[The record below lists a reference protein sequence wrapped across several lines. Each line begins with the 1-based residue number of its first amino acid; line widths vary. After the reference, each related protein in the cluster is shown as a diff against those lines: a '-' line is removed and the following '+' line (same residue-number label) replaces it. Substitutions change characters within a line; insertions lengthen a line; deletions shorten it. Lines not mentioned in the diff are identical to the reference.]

1 VKWDEATRSS
11 LSVPRRPATLIG
23 MWTCA
28 LALAVALG
36 AHPGSL
42 SRSRIV
48 VAPGEVRHD
57 FRFQALTLIET
68 LPFDVDANL
77 VLDEAELGMGRME
90 LEAYLAEHYRLHVG
104 EAAEPLVGE
113 VVRVE
118 TFLEGSPE
126 LPTSAWIEVE
136 RRFPLEGEA
145 RALRLEE
152 TLFEDSNPQHIEYVT
167 IAWEGQVPVD
177 HVFQYGHTDH
187 RFEPSG
193 EVQHGPLRAFLGLGV
208 DHILTGYDHLL
219 FLLALLVAAPTLRAL
234 AWTITAFT
242 AAHSITLALAALEVV
257 TLPGRFVEI
266 AIALS
271 IAYVAAENLLRLE
284 KRSLW
289 LEALVFGLLHG
300 LGFAG
305 FLGEALQGEEE
316 LVVPLLGFNLG
327 VELGQLLFVVPLAL
341 LLRGLSALLGRR
353 AEAPAPPRL
362 VPERLGLALS
372 ALIALAGLY
381 WFVERSFLA

>member
-1 VKWDEATRSS
+1 MAGSAPRYPVTMW
-11 LSVPRRPATLIG
+11 SVL
-23 MWTCA
+23 
-28 LALAVALG
+28 LALGLSLG
-36 AHPGSL
+36 PHPGSL
-42 SRSRIV
+42 SRSEV
-48 VAPGEVRHD
+48 LVTGTEVRHG

-68 LPFDVDANL
+68 LPFDLDANL
-77 VLDEAELGMGRME
+77 VLDEAELGMGQRE
-90 LEAYLAEHYRLHVG
+90 LEAYIAEHYRLYAPG
-104 EAAEPLVGE
+104 SEQPLEGE
-113 VVRVE
+113 VVRVQA
-118 TFLEGSPE
+118 FIEGPPQ

-136 RRFPLEGEA
+136 RSFPLERELAG
-145 RALRLEE
+145 LRVEE
-152 TLFEDSNPQHIEYVT
+152 SLFEDSNPQHIEFLTV
-167 IAWEGQVPVD
+167 AWEGQVGLD
-177 HVFQYGHTDH
+177 QVFQYDH
-187 RFEPSG
+187 SSHEFEPSG
-193 EVQHGPLRAFLGLGV
+193 EVQHGPLRAFLELGV

-219 FLLALLVAAPTLRAL
+219 FLLALLVAAPPLRAL

-305 FLGEALQGEEE
+305 FLGEALRGEDD
-316 LVVPLLGFNLG
+316 LVVPLIGFNLG

-341 LLRGLSALLGRR
+341 LLRGLTLALRSRSEEEG
-353 AEAPAPPRL
+353 PPPRL

-372 ALIALAGLY
+372 ALIVLAGLY
-381 WFVERSFLA
+381 WFVERAFLG